1 MAELESR
8 MITKP
13 ISLPAD
19 PVEPK
24 HLEYRPVK
32 VRRHFDLQVAVH
44 DVSDHGGPCPG
55 GWHTGSLCLL
65 EPTLSLP
72 FTVLTWEL
80 SFC

>member
-8 MITKP
+8 VITKP

-19 PVEPK
+19 PMEPE

-32 VRRHFDLQVAVH
+32 VRRHLDLQVAVH
-44 DVSDHGGPCPG
+44 DVSDHGGLCPG
-55 GWHTGSLCLL
+55 GWPAGSLCLL
-65 EPTLSLP
+65 VPALSHP

-80 SFC
+80 PFC